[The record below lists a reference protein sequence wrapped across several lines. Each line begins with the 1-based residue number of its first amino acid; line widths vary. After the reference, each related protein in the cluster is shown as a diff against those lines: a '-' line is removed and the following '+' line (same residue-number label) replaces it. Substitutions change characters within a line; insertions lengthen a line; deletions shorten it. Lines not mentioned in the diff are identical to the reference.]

1 MIKIIEATEADIPLI
16 ITISQK
22 TWPVA
27 YASILSP
34 EQMRFMLDTIY
45 SAKALE
51 EVMRD
56 QSQRF
61 LLLKDNSKFQGFAS
75 FGPRNEEPGIFK
87 LHKIYILPHNQGKG
101 YGRMLIDE
109 VKRQLLN
116 QGVKTLDLNVNRYN
130 PAKDFYEKLG
140 FKIIREEDIPIG
152 QYWMNDY
159 VMRLTF

>member
-1 MIKIIEATEADIPLI
+1 MIQIFEATEAEIPVI
-16 ITISQK
+16 AEIAAK
-22 TWPVA
+22 TWPKA

-45 SAKALE
+45 SAKELE
-51 EVMRD
+51 HAMHSK
-56 QSQRF
+56 SQRF
-61 LLLKDNSKFQGFAS
+61 LLLKDTGEYQGFAS
-75 FGPRNEEPGIFK
+75 IGPRKEEPGVFK

-101 YGRMLIDE
+101 YGKMLIEE
-109 VKRQLLN
+109 VKRQLLV
-116 QGVKTLDLNVNRYN
+116 QGINTLDLNVNRNN

-140 FKIIREEDIPIG
+140 FKIIRKEDIPIG